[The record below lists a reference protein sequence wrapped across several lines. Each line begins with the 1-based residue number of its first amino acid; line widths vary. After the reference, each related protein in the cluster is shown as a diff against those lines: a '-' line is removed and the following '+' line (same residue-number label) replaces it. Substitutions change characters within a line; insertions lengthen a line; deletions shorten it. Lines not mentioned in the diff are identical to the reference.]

1 MLESNLLASK
11 EGSHGRKI
19 LIVDDA
25 DELRELYECALN
37 NEGYAV
43 KSASLAESALE
54 IVRTWR
60 PDLVLTDIFMPGIG
74 GFGLIT
80 RLRSDL
86 APPVPPIV
94 VISGFPDAKAEAI
107 RRGASRFET
116 KPLSPDEI
124 LRVVEDVFAD
134 APAPRVR
141 PPELVRQ
148 RREATRA
155 IGEATLTR
163 YLTEDPGVFARMDA
177 QVEAMARFFGG
188 CSVLVFMLRD
198 GTLKLVAS
206 SNPGHPPDADAT
218 NILPLV
224 NDVVE
229 TAGSLV
235 VTNGASQWLAH
246 LGVHFLV
253 AVPLVLERAVV
264 GALCLVDEA
273 PHDFGGAALGILEYI
288 ARRAAAGVRGGPR
301 TMDDSGLLEHA
312 AFAAVFHGSVVSAQD
327 AGHALGFT
335 MFEVTEVP
343 RDGSLTPLF
352 VNLPA
357 PNLMIGVLDRHH
369 LAAFAVAES
378 VEPVKERLTL
388 IQREIESRL
397 AVERTAVLAYDDP
410 VPRME
415 VDRFIARA
423 RELLTRAAA
432 ERKAFLAVD
441 ALRR

>member
-1 MLESNLLASK
+1 
-11 EGSHGRKI
+11 
-19 LIVDDA
+19 
-25 DELRELYECALN
+25 
-37 NEGYAV
+37 
-43 KSASLAESALE
+43 
-54 IVRTWR
+54 
-60 PDLVLTDIFMPGIG
+60 MPGMG
-74 GFGLIT
+74 GLGLIT
-80 RLRSDL
+80 RLRSDFT
-86 APPVPPIV
+86 PPVPPIV

-116 KPLSPDEI
+116 KPVSLDEL

-134 APAPRVR
+134 EPAPRVR
-141 PPELVRQ
+141 PPELVRE

-163 YLTEDPGVFARMDA
+163 YLSEDPGVFARIDA
-177 QVEAMARFFGG
+177 LVKAMARFFGG

-206 SNPGHPPDADAT
+206 SNLAHPLHADAT

-246 LGVHFLV
+246 RGEWLGVHFLV
-253 AVPLVLERAVV
+253 AVPLVLDRAAV

-273 PHDFGGAALGILEYI
+273 PHDFGSAALRILEYL
-288 ARRAAAGVRGGPR
+288 ARRGAAGVRGGPR
-301 TMDDSGLLEHA
+301 TIDDSGLLERA
-312 AFAAVFHGSVVSAQD
+312 AFAAVFHGSVLSAQD

-335 MFEVTEVP
+335 IFEVTEVP

-388 IQREIESRL
+388 IRREIESRL
-397 AVERTAVLAYDDP
+397 AVERTAELAYDDP
-410 VPRME
+410 IPQME
-415 VDRFIARA
+415 ADAFIARA
-423 RELLTRAAA
+423 RGLLTRAAA